1 MSEKLVTLFFNKI
14 KSYVQEC
21 HFFRFFR
28 SFVFIWED
36 EIESLRVETE
46 RETKSTNKM
55 PRKHRIRS
63 HFSAFAIIFEITK
76 TNRI

>member
-1 MSEKLVTLFFNKI
+1 MFLFGKMKI
-14 KSYVQEC
+14 
-21 HFFRFFR
+21 
-28 SFVFIWED
+28 

-76 TNRI
+76 TNRIWIESEEWIFRENSQK